1 MEQQPARCRDAVGSS
16 VQAFCRLGGYKR
28 LCGNFIFL
36 LPKHWGMRYTID
48 NFFRFTKENI
58 MATIKDIANK
68 LGISISTVSKGLNNA
83 NDISEE
89 LRQTVLD
96 TAVEMGYTTK
106 KMRKAENKKLCI
118 FIENMSY
125 ESPHHFGYDII
136 LGFKQAAYRDNWDVT
151 LFPISPAF
159 QETEKY
165 DTYMLKNG
173 YSGAFWVGFAL
184 QDAWMAQLDH
194 TTIATALFDNYVEKN
209 PNVAYIGTDSFEGI
223 NDAIDHLVNLGHKR
237 IAFLN
242 GSLHSMITEHRQQ
255 AFYDGMHLHNLPIEE
270 SLVAN
275 DYYVAESAKHYVPS
289 FLANGAT
296 AIICG
301 NDLIA
306 YGVMEECRQRG
317 FRVPEDISVI
327 GFDDLPQSGKSV
339 PSLTTIRQERIEL
352 GKCGYAA
359 LNNLINHVSISKI
372 LLRPQFILRES
383 ISAKC
388 PHAS

>member
-1 MEQQPARCRDAVGSS
+1 
-16 VQAFCRLGGYKR
+16 
-28 LCGNFIFL
+28 
-36 LPKHWGMRYTID
+36 
-48 NFFRFTKENI
+48 

-83 NDISEE
+83 NDISEG

-106 KMRKAENKKLCI
+106 KMRKEEHKKLCI
-118 FIENMSY
+118 FIENMNY
-125 ESPHHFGYDII
+125 ESPNHFGYDII

-151 LFPISPAF
+151 LFPIDPDF
-159 QETEKY
+159 QRQEKY

-184 QDAWMAQLDH
+184 QDAWMAQLDQ
-194 TTIATALFDNYVEKN
+194 TTIATALFDNYIEKN
-209 PNVAYIGTDSFEGI
+209 PNVAYIGADSFEGI
-223 NDAIDHLVNLGHKR
+223 NAAIDHLVNLGHRK

-255 AFYDGMHLHNLPIEE
+255 AFYDSMNSHNLPIDKR
-270 SLVAN
+270 LVAN
-275 DYYVAESAKHYVPS
+275 DYYCSESAKHYVPA
-289 FLANGAT
+289 FLKNGAT
-296 AIICG
+296 AIVCG
-301 NDLIA
+301 SDEIA
-306 YGVMEECRQRG
+306 YGVIAECHREG

-327 GFDDLPQSGKSV
+327 GFDDLPQSGEST
-339 PSLTTIRQERIEL
+339 PALTTIRQERIEL

-372 LLRPQFILRES
+372 LLRPQFILRDS
-383 ISAKC
+383 TSVKC